1 MAQLE
6 NIEFNNAEQTFD
18 LIPVGINIGKKNVVE
33 STFIKGL
40 EDGEKPVNFEQWL
53 IPLTEITKALNLQ
66 INILDNEDLELR
78 NAGLVVRIKPED
90 LTTDEQLGIVISI
103 QQLQEILGVEAEFDF
118 ISYAIQLEAA
128 WLNIK
133 GKRKTNE
140 PVPIV
145 TEGLPFISAPQF
157 TITSVGNELNYTS
170 INNNKS
176 NSKNVEGKLG
186 VVGSLFGGSWYLST
200 NQSDITKNPL
210 GELRE
215 VQYLKQTP
223 QADYVVGSHST
234 FWNSSGFGEYWGF
247 TTIQRFGYTPNQ
259 ISTTGG
265 FNPRNRLQSDNVL
278 QDITGKAEP
287 GTLVQL
293 TKGFRDEVISEFLVG
308 ESGEYSFANV
318 PTQSRFGNNYRLLL
332 YPDGILSN
340 NPQIKEVEFLNLPGQ
355 LSKGTSALILSTGL
369 SRQTQEDDFVGDFS
383 DWRGGIAYRRGLTD
397 ELSVGIGAVKNDSF
411 DALGEIFYQPKGI
424 PLKLGISGLATGITG
439 ELDYDLN
446 LQYQP
451 SNRFNLSLQSDPE
464 SQRFQANL
472 GLFPGLTLRARG
484 DTRNRDL
491 GVGFNISQRIGDLS
505 FFGSAEYQFNNQ
517 FRFNLR
523 SRLYNWELNYQ
534 QDEELKQTELVY
546 NLSPSFSQGYSL
558 FLNYQTKNNNNNPES
573 VITLGGEYISEA
585 RTFEGQNLWRLN
597 AGYRMGTNGN
607 GFVASASTG
616 IIPGL
621 DVSLVYEQVSLFSD
635 TSRLRV
641 QLSPALNIQP
651 RLSPSEQR
659 FDRLRTEGGI
669 FVQPFIDQNDN
680 GILDGEETVYQE
692 NLDILLILNNQSI
705 QRFRPKITSQGIY
718 ATLPV
723 GIHRL
728 DLDPSGYP
736 FDTTPPQ
743 SALAVEVVAG
753 AYTTVNIPFSPS
765 YTVVGVLTDSEDKPI
780 AGARVEAVNQ
790 KTNQKVFSIT
800 NDTGVYFL
808 EGLKK
813 GEYKILVN
821 NQSHTLDLI
830 VDDNSEQL
838 LEFNLKSE

>member
-1 MAQLE
+1 MAQVE

-18 LIPVGINIGKKNVVE
+18 LIPVGINVGKKNVVE
-33 STFIKGL
+33 STLIKGL
-40 EDGEKPVNFEQWL
+40 EDGENPINFDRWL
-53 IPLTEITKALNLQ
+53 IPFSEITKALNLQ

-90 LTTDEQLGIVISI
+90 LTTDEQLGLVISI
-103 QQLQEILGVEAEFDF
+103 QQIKEILAVEAEFDF
-118 ISYAIQLEAA
+118 ISYAIQLEAP
-128 WLNIK
+128 WLNVK

-140 PVPIV
+140 PLPII

-157 TITSVGNELNYTS
+157 TITSIGNELNYNS

-176 NSKNVEGKLG
+176 VDKNIQGKVG
-186 VVGSLFGGSWYLST
+186 AVGSLFGGSWYLST
-200 NQSDITKNPL
+200 NQSDLTKNPFGKL
-210 GELRE
+210 TEA
-215 VQYLKQTP
+215 QYLKQTP
-223 QADYVVGSHST
+223 QADYVLGSHST
-234 FWNSSGFGEYWGF
+234 FWNSSGVGEYWGF
-247 TTIQRFGYTPNQ
+247 TTIQRFGYTPIQ
-259 ISTTGG
+259 RTTTGG
-265 FNPRNRLQSDNVL
+265 FNARNRLQSDNVL
-278 QDITGKAEP
+278 QDITGKAET

-293 TKGFRDEVISEFLVG
+293 TKGFRDEVVAEFLVG
-308 ESGEYSFANV
+308 ESGEYTFANV

-340 NPQIKEVEFLNLPGQ
+340 NPEIREVEFLNLPGQ

-369 SRQTQEDDFVGDFS
+369 SRQTQEDDFIGDFS
-383 DWRGGIAYRRGLTD
+383 DWRGGVAYRRGLTD
-397 ELSVGIGAVKNDSF
+397 ELTVGIGAVKNDSF

-424 PLKLGISGLATGITG
+424 PLKVGISGLATGFTG
-439 ELDYDLN
+439 ELDYDLD

-491 GVGFNISQRIGDLS
+491 GIGFNISQRLGDLS
-505 FFGSAEYQFNNQ
+505 FFGSAEYQLDSQ

-546 NLSPSFSQGYSL
+546 NFSSFSQGYSL
-558 FLNYQTKNNNNNPES
+558 FLNYQTRNNNNSPES
-573 VITLGGEYISEA
+573 VITLGGEYISA
-585 RTFEGQNLWRLN
+585 TRTFDGQNVWRLN
-597 AGYRMGTNGN
+597 AGYRMGNNGN

-616 IIPGL
+616 IIPSL
-621 DVSLVYEQVSLFSD
+621 DISLVYEQVSLFSD

-641 QLSPALNIQP
+641 QFSPAIAIKP

-680 GILDGEETVYQE
+680 GTLDGEETVYQQDLE
-692 NLDILLILNNQSI
+692 ILLILNNQPL
-705 QRFRPKITSQGIY
+705 QGFRPKITNQGIY
-718 ATLPV
+718 ANLPA

-753 AYTTVNIPFSPS
+753 AYTSVNIPFSPS
-765 YTVVGVLTDSEDKPI
+765 YTIVGVLSDVDGKPI

-800 NDTGVYFL
+800 NDAGVYFL

-813 GEYKILVN
+813 GKYEILVN
-821 NQSHTLDLI
+821 NQSYTSDLI
-830 VDDNSEQL
+830 VDDPSDQL
-838 LEFNLKSE
+838 LEFNLKLN